1 MLAPSAMTMFVSHTA
16 AGQCRHWSAPNQ
28 STPPRLPFSA
38 DRKVGTDGEQHIVF
52 LMFVN
57 TRCSDGAEL
66 LASAAALQPV
76 RSAGVTGSSP
86 GSVACGKAVADPAVR
101 MIRDPVGCYPWATS
115 NPEARADTSQPSRY
129 SPPPPAH

>member
-28 STPPRLPFSA
+28 SAPHRLPFSA

-57 TRCSDGAEL
+57 TRCSDMRKL
-66 LASAAALQPV
+66 LASAALQPARV
-76 RSAGVTGSSP
+76 NRGHHFAARIPTY
-86 GSVACGKAVADPAVR
+86 GKATADPAVR
-101 MIRDPVGCYPWATS
+101 RDPGPHSLLALGYIKCGSSGGLFCP
-115 NPEARADTSQPSRY
+115 
-129 SPPPPAH
+129 